1 MNDALI
7 GDPSRGAAAD
17 GGGASIDAPGA
28 RGGSAEA
35 GPVPGREPSA
45 DVPRDLALHPSPL
58 APSFPLESRG
68 TSLVL
73 SGGRAGHLS
82 VFWHLT
88 RDDFEYAASS
98 FPASGARPVAMI
110 RLQRGGRGGDAE
122 TVAERSLS
130 PGVRQGAGEV
140 PFETPLDHARY
151 HAELGLSTPEGGW
164 LMLSRS
170 NGLYDTDG
178 VGLDLPPRLDGEQPD
193 GDRPG
198 APGEAARRPTD
209 LLPAS
214 APPGV
219 DLPALVFPMVPPARA
234 ARLGAAAGP
243 APLTGP
249 GTFLR
254 VPGTRDWVEPALAGP
269 PDPEGS
275 VSGPILAPR
284 APIQRQIDALA
295 TPGTTLGPSGGP
307 ALEDRP
313 ARGVGDP
320 AGGTRQAEADP
331 LVAPRPRAPISP
343 DGEPSRLEPPSYG
356 VAPVRPGCV
365 EIEAQLRIVGSAP
378 PNQVL
383 DLFGFPYRVGPGGR
397 FQFVLPVEDLELLAR
412 ALAARPPGALLK
424 SRD

>member
-1 MNDALI
+1 MNDDLI

-17 GGGASIDAPGA
+17 GAGASIDAPGA
-28 RGGSAEA
+28 LGGSPEA
-35 GPVPGREPSA
+35 GPVPGREPSV

-140 PFETPLDHARY
+140 PFETPLDHSRY

-170 NGLYDTDG
+170 NGFYDTDG
-178 VGLDLPPRLDGEQPD
+178 VGLDLPPRLDGEPPD
-193 GDRPG
+193 GDRPVL
-198 APGEAARRPTD
+198 PGEAETVPTD

-219 DLPALVFPMVPPARA
+219 DLPALVFPLVPPARA
-234 ARLGAAAGP
+234 ARLGDAAGP
-243 APLTGP
+243 APLTSPRTFMREP
-249 GTFLR
+249 GT
-254 VPGTRDWVEPALAGP
+254 GDWVEPAMAAVPGVKGAVDWPL
-269 PDPEGS
+269 S
-275 VSGPILAPR
+275 APL

-295 TPGTTLGPSGGP
+295 IPGGMAGPSDGP
-307 ALEDRP
+307 ALEDRA
-313 ARGVGDP
+313 ARGASDP
-320 AGGTRQAEADP
+320 AGGTRQAEVDP
-331 LVAPRPRAPISP
+331 SGAPRPTAPIPP
-343 DGEPSRLEPPSYG
+343 DSEPSRLEPPSYG
-356 VAPVRPGCV
+356 AAPVRPGRV

-412 ALAARPPGALLK
+412 ALSASPPGALLK